1 MANIFEELAEI
12 RTPVWIVIGLLVV
25 ASIVGLVLTRKSEGN
40 KSINTKMLVYG
51 GMCVALSF
59 VLSYIKIW
67 HMPQG
72 GSITLASM
80 LPLVLYAFAFGPV
93 AGIIAGVAYGFLQL
107 FQDMYILHWA
117 QVLFDYPLAF
127 GFLGLA
133 GIVPA
138 RIKSLQVR
146 FGLGICIGILGR
158 YFMHVMSGAIFFA
171 EYAGDMNPWIYSLG
185 YNATYLSIE
194 LIITLVLGVVLAST
208 PIYKV
213 MKTSIEI

>member
-1 MANIFEELAEI
+1 MANIFAELAEI
-12 RTPVWIVIGLLVV
+12 RTPVWIVIGLLIV
-25 ASIVGLVLTRKSEGN
+25 ASIVGLIVTQRNEGN
-40 KSINTKMLVYG
+40 KSINTKVLVYG

-59 VLSYIKIW
+59 VLSYVKIW

-107 FQDMYILHWA
+107 FQDMYVLHWA
-117 QVLFDYPLAF
+117 QVLLDYPLAF
-127 GFLGLA
+127 GLLGLA

-146 FGLGICIGILGR
+146 FGLGICIGVLCR

-171 EYAGDMNPWIYSLG
+171 EYAGDMNPWLYSLG
-185 YNATYLSIE
+185 YNATYLSVE
-194 LIITLVLGVVLAST
+194 LVITLVLGVLLAST

-213 MKTSIEI
+213 MKTSIEA